1 MARVHY
7 QLERFKKVL
16 DEVGYE
22 ITAEDY
28 DKLKFQKPH
37 RASLRRISN
46 LNWKDLKQSVKD
58 NVFEDTDTKPDTNI
72 EKNFTKDRGIITTKS
87 LNIKTVD
94 DALKEAEVDTAIWE
108 VDRYVI
114 NSWEVTMGAKSANS
128 DIPQTYTNWQVK
140 VWLKRIKVDEIVEAF
155 NNVILQI
162 PEYKVTAPPRFTAAS
177 GTALEIAIVD
187 VHLAKL
193 AWDKETGR
201 RNYKTSVAVK
211 DYEEVIDKNL
221 MWAEPFKPEK
231 IFFIVGNDLMHIE
244 NYSGI
249 TPIAGHLLDT
259 DSRFPKVAE
268 AAFEINLK
276 AIYKCRLIAKTEVIW
291 IPGNHDPHASL
302 LLTMMLREH
311 FRNDNMVTVD
321 VGPAKRKA
329 RLWGNLLVGWAHEI
343 NNRQS
348 AWANELAQAFP
359 QEWGKSVWREWHHG
373 HKHKKGEVKTHP
385 IITHGGVLCRQLTA
399 LSPIDAWHFENLF
412 TDAVPGGEAFLWSK
426 DNGVIANFTAWT
438 NTGIA
443 SGR

>member
-1 MARVHY
+1 
-7 QLERFKKVL
+7 
-16 DEVGYE
+16 
-22 ITAEDY
+22 
-28 DKLKFQKPH
+28 
-37 RASLRRISN
+37 
-46 LNWKDLKQSVKD
+46 
-58 NVFEDTDTKPDTNI
+58 
-72 EKNFTKDRGIITTKS
+72 
-87 LNIKTVD
+87 
-94 DALKEAEVDTAIWE
+94 
-108 VDRYVI
+108 
-114 NSWEVTMGAKSANS
+114 
-128 DIPQTYTNWQVK
+128 
-140 VWLKRIKVDEIVEAF
+140 
-155 NNVILQI
+155 
-162 PEYKVTAPPRFTAAS
+162 
-177 GTALEIAIVD
+177 
-187 VHLAKL
+187 
-193 AWDKETGR
+193 
-201 RNYKTSVAVK
+201 
-211 DYEEVIDKNL
+211 
-221 MWAEPFKPEK
+221 
-231 IFFIVGNDLMHIE
+231 MHIE

-249 TPIAGHLLDT
+249 TPMAGHLLDT

-311 FRNDNMVTVD
+311 FRNDNMVIVD